1 MQGFDSSSQA
11 PQGASAAAQ
20 GNDLGSPTPPQ
31 PDLDRFPMVVWLRG
45 DEPEVEEFSIDA
57 DRAMQLLAI
66 KRTRLTQI
74 AGRELRVARRRVD
87 KYVRPFFRPV
97 DVQAYLAWTR
107 APATQAHASQM
118 LQQVM
123 AKVSE
128 DIQDLSDTV
137 TTHILQRK
145 PLVTEDPV
153 TTELADL
160 PQQPWLQALLRR
172 IERMEQNLALHQQK
186 WLKHNAFAQHQLETT
201 ATQIEKNAAS
211 FIADATALT
220 QLAITSRQ
228 REFQQTA
235 QLIDT
240 LKADIQG
247 LGDSASSMIAPIL
260 ERIGS
265 LGYQVGHFGQQIE
278 QTFSFMLAYFQ
289 EVAQQQQVLVDK
301 LQGLQTGEEVADTA
315 QRPKT
320 KRHLGK
326 RRRSMARLT

>member
-11 PQGASAAAQ
+11 PQSASAAQ

-31 PDLDRFPMVVWLRG
+31 PDQDRFPMVVWLRG

-118 LQQVM
+118 LQQVL

-128 DIQDLSDTV
+128 DIQELSDTV
-137 TTHILQRK
+137 TTHVLQRQA
-145 PLVTEDPV
+145 LASEEPV
-153 TTELADL
+153 TAEPTEV
-160 PQQPWLQALLRR
+160 PQQPWLQAMLRR
-172 IERMEQNLALHQQK
+172 LERIEQNLALHQQK
-186 WLKHNAFAQHQLETT
+186 WLKQNTFAQHQLATT
-201 ATQIEKNAAS
+201 AAQIETSAAS
-211 FIADATALT
+211 FVVDATQLT
-220 QLAITSRQ
+220 QQVIASRQ
-228 REFQQTA
+228 HEFQQTV
-235 QLIDT
+235 QLIGT

-260 ERIGS
+260 ERIGG
-265 LGYQVGHFGQQIE
+265 LEYQIGHFGQQIE

-289 EVAQQQQVLVDK
+289 EVAQQQQVLVGK
-301 LQGLQTGEEVADTA
+301 LQGLQATQDESEDTTL
-315 QRPKT
+315 RPKT